1 MMKKLV
7 IYYSFEGNTRFIAE
21 NIAEAAGADIAELK
35 PVSDIKNTKFTKYL
49 WGGRQVVMGKRPAIE
64 KMTVDI
70 EEYELIF
77 IGTPV
82 WAFSF
87 APALNTFFTKYSISG
102 KKIALFCCDGGT
114 KGKTF
119 ENMRERLKENDI
131 IGEIEFSEPIKNVD
145 KKAEAAKEWAKIMI
159 QK

>member
-1 MMKKLV
+1 MKKLV

-21 NIAEAAGADIAELK
+21 NIAKATGADIAELK

-49 WGGRQVVMGKRPAIE
+49 WGGRQVVTGKKPE
-64 KMTVDI
+64 I
-70 EEYELIF
+70 EEMAVDFGQYDLIF

-87 APALNTFFTKYSISG
+87 APALNTFLSKHNISG
-102 KKIALFCCDGGT
+102 KKIALFCCDGGS

-119 ENMRERLKENDI
+119 ENMRERLKGNNI
-131 IGEIEFSEPIKNVD
+131 IGEKEFIEPIKNVEE
-145 KKAEAAKEWAKIMI
+145 KAGTAREWAKIMI